1 MKLNV
6 NKSCGLD
13 EIHPQILIELVDLV
27 SKPLALLL
35 NKTMDKGYIPQD
47 WNMAYVST
55 IFNKGAEN
63 KTENYRPISLTSIVW
78 KLT

>member
-6 NKSCGLD
+6 NKSCGPD

-35 NKTMDKGYIPQD
+35 NKTMDKGRIPQD
-47 WNMAYVST
+47 WKMTYVST
-55 IFNKGAEN
+55 IFKKGAGN
-63 KTENYRPISLTSIVW
+63 KTENYRPISLTPIV
-78 KLT
+78 